1 MKEEL
6 IRRAVEMAKKCRKYH
21 DEQEDGK
28 RELISL
34 EERMETYTCFLQSS
48 WELIG
53 FCRALT
59 EVDIF
64 DEEDIRAI
72 WNSAFP
78 EPEFLWE
85 SETGLPAQIMSFI
98 QTLEDIDK
106 LEPDQ

>member
-6 IRRAVEMAKKCRKYH
+6 LRRAVEMAKKCRKYH
-21 DEQEDGK
+21 DEQENK
-28 RELISL
+28 KEKSL

-53 FCRALT
+53 FCRALN
-59 EVDIF
+59 EVGIF
-64 DEEDIRAI
+64 DEEDIKVI

-106 LEPDQ
+106 LEPD

>member
-6 IRRAVEMAKKCRKYH
+6 FRWAVEIAKKCRKYH
-21 DEQEDGK
+21 DEQENKKG
-28 RELISL
+28 ESI
-34 EERMETYTCFLQSS
+34 EERLETYTCFIQSS

-64 DEEDIRAI
+64 DEEDIKAI
-72 WNSAFP
+72 WKSAFP

-85 SETGLPAQIMSFI
+85 GETGLPAQIMSFV

-106 LEPDQ
+106 LGSD